1 MNQQKPVRTIAVVL
15 GDNDYGN
22 TFKPLLES
30 LHRGIVWNDGLS
42 REAIETAI
50 KAGVEFH
57 YLAFQFGRHSGKVK
71 YGTIESTMSH
81 LNDIR
86 ILFDEEAEADI
97 SQKDH
102 DGGAWYL
109 ELATG
114 QVYSY

>member
-1 MNQQKPVRTIAVVL
+1 MNQQNPVRTVAVVL

-30 LHRGIVWNDGLS
+30 LHRGIVWNNGLS

-57 YLAFQFGRHSGKVK
+57 YLAFQAGCHADREGH
-71 YGTIESTMSH
+71 GTVESTMIH
-81 LNDIR
+81 LSNIR

-102 DGGAWYL
+102 DSGAWYL

-114 QVYSY
+114 QVYPY